1 MTTPINTLEDI
12 LEALERDPALREA
25 LRRHILTDELLQMP
39 VRLQRIETD
48 VSTLKD
54 NLSSLT
60 TTVNRIED
68 NVSTLTTTVN
78 KMGGDVS
85 MLKGSD
91 YESHVARLASRFL
104 HRQLGIAA
112 TVFSSQRNQAALA
125 TLLDDAEKQGT
136 IDADETDELDKTDLI
151 LTADGPTDYI
161 LAEISITI
169 QQHDVDRAAHRAALL
184 AKATGQDRDTL
195 CLRRP
200 GGTRPQPPRRPD
212 HAHTR
217 THRRLNPAG
226 GNSGNQS
233 LQNAI

>member
-78 KMGGDVS
+78 KIGGDVS

-112 TVFSSQRNQAALA
+112 TVFSSQRNQTALA
-125 TLLDDAEKQGT
+125 TLLDDAETHGN
-136 IDADETDELDKTDLI
+136 INADETDELDNTDLI
-151 LTADGPTDYI
+151 LTADGPTGYI

-169 QQHDVDRAAHRAALL
+169 QQHDIDRAAHRAALL
-184 AKATGQDRDTL
+184 AKATGHSVTPFAIGAQEAPGLNRRDVQVVLIPEPTN
-195 CLRRP
+195 
-200 GGTRPQPPRRPD
+200 D
-212 HAHTR
+212 
-217 THRRLNPAG
+217 
-226 GNSGNQS
+226 
-233 LQNAI
+233 

>member
-54 NLSSLT
+54 NLNSLT

-125 TLLDDAEKQGT
+125 TLLDNAEKRGN
-136 IDADETDELDKTDLI
+136 IDAHETDELDKTDLI

-184 AKATGQDRDTL
+184 AKATGQTVTPFAIGAQEEPGLNRRDVQIILIPEPT
-195 CLRRP
+195 
-200 GGTRPQPPRRPD
+200 D
-212 HAHTR
+212 D
-217 THRRLNPAG
+217 
-226 GNSGNQS
+226 
-233 LQNAI
+233 

>member
-78 KMGGDVS
+78 KMGGDVR

-91 YESHVARLASRFL
+91 YESHVARLANRFL
-104 HRQLGIAA
+104 RRQLGVAA
-112 TVFSSQRNQAALA
+112 TISSSQRNQAALA
-125 TLLDDAEKQGT
+125 TLLDDAETRGN
-136 IDADETDELDKTDLI
+136 INADETDELDKTDLI

-184 AKATGQDRDTL
+184 AKVTGQSVTPFAFGAQED
-195 CLRRP
+195 P
-200 GGTRPQPPRRPD
+200 GINRHDVQIILIPELTD
-212 HAHTR
+212 D
-217 THRRLNPAG
+217 
-226 GNSGNQS
+226 
-233 LQNAI
+233 

>member
-54 NLSSLT
+54 NLNSLT

-68 NVSTLTTTVN
+68 NLTTLTTTVN
-78 KMGGDVS
+78 RIGGDVS

-91 YESHVARLASRFL
+91 YESHVARLANRFL
-104 HRQLGIAA
+104 RRQLGIAA

-125 TLLDDAEKQGT
+125 TLLDNAETRGN
-136 IDADETDELDKTDLI
+136 INADETDELDKTDLI

-184 AKATGQDRDTL
+184 AKATGQTVSPFAIGAQEEPGLNRRDVQIILIPEPT
-195 CLRRP
+195 
-200 GGTRPQPPRRPD
+200 D
-212 HAHTR
+212 D
-217 THRRLNPAG
+217 
-226 GNSGNQS
+226 
-233 LQNAI
+233 

>member
-125 TLLDDAEKQGT
+125 TLLDDAEKRGT
-136 IDADETDELDKTDLI
+136 IDADETDALDKTDLI
-151 LTADGPTDYI
+151 LTADGPSDYI

-184 AKATGQDRDTL
+184 SKATGQSVTPFAFGTQEE
-195 CLRRP
+195 P
-200 GGTRPQPPRRPD
+200 GINRHDVQIILIPEPTD
-212 HAHTR
+212 D
-217 THRRLNPAG
+217 
-226 GNSGNQS
+226 
-233 LQNAI
+233 